1 VFGKAKQIFIKHKV
15 LSFLALTIFII
26 IGVSVYLLTSGPPES
41 FPERQL
47 ELKEDVC
54 LNNVYFIFLNGLGSA
69 YNEDVYVSMGFDKI
83 RDSLSPLG
91 FSFRDDRYL
100 LYSYAGGKVKDGQWH
115 PKKYKTEDTGQSI
128 YLSIEKLGILFEEF
142 LLAHPEASFI
152 LVGHSLGGR
161 IALDF
166 VSTTT
171 PQNKEKI
178 IGVITLNSPLLG
190 AGRKVPNLIM
200 DILGD
205 FDNIFK
211 SPAVKELLWES
222 QYQQELASLRGKT
235 IKELQNNGIRVA
247 TFSTYQDY
255 FVNPLTGCVLDE
267 KHNPISEGFI
277 INLGRPKLK
286 DMVGHM
292 VILENP
298 EIIKYIYSLCLNYTD
313 G

>member
-1 VFGKAKQIFIKHKV
+1 MFGKAKQIFIKHKV
-15 LSFLALTIFII
+15 LSFLALSIFII
-26 IGVSVYLLTSGPPES
+26 VGVYVFLLPSSPSEPFAEQ
-41 FPERQL
+41 RL
-47 ELKEDVC
+47 ELKENDC

-69 YNEDVYVSMGFDKI
+69 YNDDVYVSMGFDRI

-91 FSFRDDRYL
+91 YSFHDARFL

-115 PKKYKTEDTGQSI
+115 PKKYKVQDTGQPLH
-128 YLSIEKLGILFEEF
+128 LSIEKLGALFEEF

-152 LVGHSLGGR
+152 FMGHSLGGR

-166 VSTTT
+166 VSTTS

-190 AGRKVPNLIM
+190 AGRKVPNFIM
-200 DILGD
+200 AILGD
-205 FDNIFK
+205 FDNIFE
-211 SPAVKELLWES
+211 SPVVKELLWES
-222 QYQQELASLRGKT
+222 QYQQELANLRRET

-255 FVNPLTGCVLDE
+255 FVNPLTACILDE
-267 KHNPISEGFI
+267 KHQPISEGFI
-277 INLGRPKLK
+277 IDLGKPDFNDLI
-286 DMVGHM
+286 GHM

-298 EIIKYIYSLCLNYTD
+298 EIIKYILSLCRLN
-313 G
+313 